1 MMELPDLSHLTE
13 EEQKQILS
21 VIKRQQDEE
30 KKEKAMIK
38 NLHQQF
44 ETYKEQVKKASETYE
59 SKNTPGT
66 NVDIGETCSL
76 CHKTKMAEGSGHS
89 CSYCSRKFCSR
100 CGGRV
105 PVKSSKLMWVC
116 NLCRKQQEMLT
127 KSGAW
132 CNANGSKSTLTLNLE
147 PIPANDL
154 TAKYGKMSGSM
165 SLAQLEGRARR
176 SPRNS
181 IGGQRSRGSVL
192 KKGNSE
198 PQLTNC
204 EKMSKSE
211 DENGNIE
218 SFDLPDRCENIASHN
233 TSTDGAQ
240 DQIGRTTNGVRRS
253 STHSDRV
260 LHRQVPILHSSSV
273 ENEGSAQVTSSSN
286 TTVTKQPTENKLVNK
301 PHRTN
306 DIMTNNEKDIM
317 KPKAKP
323 RMVSSSTSSHLDTH
337 PPRSSGSTPHMSG
350 GKSSETIRSQVGS
363 EHRKEQDDRMRTS
376 SSSPRMGND
385 ARVHHSTRDVKH
397 REIINHNI
405 REEIHGK
412 RQTEPTPKSGEIPLQ
427 PHSASE
433 SPRTTHRAATHHGSP
448 NLPMKKNED
457 PTLLPSDPRP
467 HSKPHE
473 ASPKRVRSISVSQSS
488 HFSGSPHSSPQI
500 KRSDRS
506 VGNFTSH
513 SPESHGTQRRNHRMN
528 KDRQSYLDSM
538 TLDNRGNRRYVKQG
552 YKSSLSD
559 TESSHQLYQTY
570 LGSSR
575 RRVEAGGSRRRIES
589 RQDSVDSVDSDP
601 MTAYR
606 SLPRFDDVTQHFH
619 CHNPHRDPY
628 YGGSP
633 INHSHEQNRLSYS
646 DVNLYD
652 NHIECR
658 THHRKRMNRQ
668 DYLDSNAITIRRPHH
683 HKLKRPDKYKR
694 RNPSLSSTDEERE
707 DFQTTPDYSSC
718 EDEHQRHGHA
728 WSESANRDDNLL
740 FFSSPWRGDLNLT
753 SRNEHFDGRN
763 RKKVHFTESV
773 DKKYLQ
779 KYPGSLSDHSMSV
792 SAENLS
798 SGTRDSGIDTSST
811 NTHSDEKEQPVSWQ
825 PSPDGRFLIGR
836 MILNKGLAT
845 GDSQNQEGAILGLK
859 VVGGKMTESGRL
871 GAFITKV
878 KHGSL
883 ADVVGHLQP
892 GDEVVMWND
901 NCLQNASFD
910 EVYEA
915 VLASK
920 KSKLVE
926 LTVSRQ
932 IKEVPRIPD
941 SLHRHPVTES
951 SSSSFESQK
960 REEGMNGRNGHR
972 RTRVTPSKI
981 QVRLW
986 FDNSTQQLYVTVL
999 QAIDLLPREGGMLRN
1014 PYIKMYLL
1022 PDRSEASKRRSKTA
1036 KKTLNP
1042 SWHQSFVY
1050 GPIRRQDLGSMA
1062 LEVSLWDLDRSVESN
1077 NHFLGE
1083 IFIDLGM
1090 TRLDDTT
1097 QWFNLVIEEDTV
1109 NHSVPHSM
1117 SHYDY
1122 VAEPHPVV
1130 KGRRRVTSEADFGHY
1145 HESDPHLTHHNSPA
1159 LARHRV
1165 DPSLTHRGGNSP
1177 SPRRHSPS
1185 PRRRGNSPSRRLG
1198 TSPSSSV
1205 SSINHIGRTHGDYPG
1220 GRRVLP
1226 SAPQNMR
1233 TSKTEQYLGDVRTN
1247 QHHTTTTTR
1256 SHHHYQPTTSYS
1268 KESFHGHEENSMHH
1282 NFKYVG
1288 SSPRARRSS
1297 SGAQSTISID
1307 SSHLDEQLSAEA
1319 NPPPRTEEVDSPTVM
1334 SQSQRISTNQ
1344 QNNQTPQVVEKLSK
1358 SVSLG
1363 ANLHE
1368 RNKSPNTPRKTTST
1382 PRPSSR
1388 TRAQSTEKPDKKKG
1402 KLSNLVGIRSRS
1414 QSSTQIKS
1422 DQKLSNSTRSSEFGV
1437 QPELSR
1443 EGSRGSASGSL
1454 PSLVS
1459 EGSSTVGKTLQDFVG
1474 GLGPGQVVG
1483 RQTLAASS
1491 LGDLELS
1498 FYETRGQLEV
1508 QVIRARNL
1516 VPKANTKVLPAPYVK
1531 VYLMFGMQCISKK
1544 KTKIARR
1551 TLDPVFHQ
1559 TMNFDPTQYG
1569 HTVQVIVW
1577 GDYGRMDHKA
1587 FMGVVQVR
1595 LENLDLSQ
1603 NTIGWY
1609 RLFPTTSLID
1619 AASLGSTR
1627 PGSMTSLDSD
1637 ATTFRN

>member
-30 KKEKAMIK
+30 KKEKAMINLGIEPPNDSSLPIHCFK
-38 NLHQQF
+38 IQRNLHQQF

-147 PIPANDL
+147 PIPAN
-154 TAKYGKMSGSM
+154 G
-165 SLAQLEGRARR
+165 
-176 SPRNS
+176 
-181 IGGQRSRGSVL
+181 I
-192 KKGNSE
+192 
-198 PQLTNC
+198 
-204 EKMSKSE
+204 
-211 DENGNIE
+211 
-218 SFDLPDRCENIASHN
+218 
-233 TSTDGAQ
+233 
-240 DQIGRTTNGVRRS
+240 
-253 STHSDRV
+253 
-260 LHRQVPILHSSSV
+260 
-273 ENEGSAQVTSSSN
+273 
-286 TTVTKQPTENKLVNK
+286 QPAENKSVNK

-306 DIMTNNEKDIM
+306 DIMTNSEKDIV

-323 RMVSSSTSSHLDTH
+323 RVVSSSTSSHLDTQ
-337 PPRSSGSTPHMSG
+337 PPRSSGSTPNMSG

-363 EHRKEQDDRMRTS
+363 DHRKEQDDRMRTS

-385 ARVHHSTRDVKH
+385 ARVHQSSRDVKH

-405 REEIHGK
+405 RDEYHGK
-412 RQTEPTPKSGEIPLQ
+412 RQTEPTHKPGEIPSQ

-433 SPRTTHRAATHHGSP
+433 SPRSTHRAATHHGSP
-448 NLPMKKNED
+448 NLPLKKNED
-457 PTLLPSDPRP
+457 PTLLPSDPRS

-528 KDRQSYLDSM
+528 KDRQSYLGESM
-538 TLDNRGNRRYVKQG
+538 ILTKYSPTNHNIDTLDTCKPFLNIIF
-552 YKSSLSD
+552 SMFS
-559 TESSHQLYQTY
+559 
-570 LGSSR
+570 
-575 RRVEAGGSRRRIES
+575 
-589 RQDSVDSVDSDP
+589 
-601 MTAYR
+601 
-606 SLPRFDDVTQHFH
+606 
-619 CHNPHRDPY
+619 
-628 YGGSP
+628 
-633 INHSHEQNRLSYS
+633 RLSYS

-658 THHRKRMNRQ
+658 NHHRKRMNRQ
-668 DYLDSNAITIRRPHH
+668 DYLDSNAMTIRRPHH
-683 HKLKRPDKYKR
+683 HKVKRPDKYKR

-718 EDEHQRHGHA
+718 EDEHQRH
-728 WSESANRDDNLL
+728 
-740 FFSSPWRGDLNLT
+740 GDLNLT

-811 NTHSDEKEQPVSWQ
+811 NTHSDEKEVGIVQPVSWQ

-960 REEGMNGRNGHR
+960 REEGMNGRNGQR

-1097 QWFNLVIEEDTV
+1097 QWFNLVMEEDTV
-1109 NHSVPHSM
+1109 NHSVSHSI

-1122 VAEPHPVV
+1122 VPEPHQVV
-1130 KGRRRVTSEADFGHY
+1130 KGRRRVASEADFGF
-1145 HESDPHLTHHNSPA
+1145 
-1159 LARHRV
+1159 V
-1165 DPSLTHRGGNSP
+1165 F
-1177 SPRRHSPS
+1177 
-1185 PRRRGNSPSRRLG
+1185 
-1198 TSPSSSV
+1198 
-1205 SSINHIGRTHGDYPG
+1205 I
-1220 GRRVLP
+1220 
-1226 SAPQNMR
+1226 
-1233 TSKTEQYLGDVRTN
+1233 
-1247 QHHTTTTTR
+1247 
-1256 SHHHYQPTTSYS
+1256 
-1268 KESFHGHEENSMHH
+1268 
-1282 NFKYVG
+1282 
-1288 SSPRARRSS
+1288 
-1297 SGAQSTISID
+1297 
-1307 SSHLDEQLSAEA
+1307 
-1319 NPPPRTEEVDSPTVM
+1319 
-1334 SQSQRISTNQ
+1334 
-1344 QNNQTPQVVEKLSK
+1344 
-1358 SVSLG
+1358 
-1363 ANLHE
+1363 
-1368 RNKSPNTPRKTTST
+1368 
-1382 PRPSSR
+1382 
-1388 TRAQSTEKPDKKKG
+1388 KKQF
-1402 KLSNLVGIRSRS
+1402 LVIY
-1414 QSSTQIKS
+1414 
-1422 DQKLSNSTRSSEFGV
+1422 F
-1437 QPELSR
+1437 
-1443 EGSRGSASGSL
+1443 
-1454 PSLVS
+1454 
-1459 EGSSTVGKTLQDFVG
+1459 
-1474 GLGPGQVVG
+1474 
-1483 RQTLAASS
+1483 
-1491 LGDLELS
+1491 
-1498 FYETRGQLEV
+1498 
-1508 QVIRARNL
+1508 
-1516 VPKANTKVLPAPYVK
+1516 
-1531 VYLMFGMQCISKK
+1531 
-1544 KTKIARR
+1544 
-1551 TLDPVFHQ
+1551 
-1559 TMNFDPTQYG
+1559 
-1569 HTVQVIVW
+1569 
-1577 GDYGRMDHKA
+1577 
-1587 FMGVVQVR
+1587 
-1595 LENLDLSQ
+1595 
-1603 NTIGWY
+1603 
-1609 RLFPTTSLID
+1609 
-1619 AASLGSTR
+1619 
-1627 PGSMTSLDSD
+1627 
-1637 ATTFRN
+1637 